1 MEKGE
6 GRKGEKGTNH
16 QEVENE
22 GLHSKRVGEG
32 GGRGLREGLGGKGGG
47 LYDEAP
53 LEPTEMTGRS
63 VFSSSGACIDT

>member
-32 GGRGLREGLGGKGGG
+32 GRGLREGLDDWVGEGGG
-47 LYDEAP
+47 A
-53 LEPTEMTGRS
+53 
-63 VFSSSGACIDT
+63 V